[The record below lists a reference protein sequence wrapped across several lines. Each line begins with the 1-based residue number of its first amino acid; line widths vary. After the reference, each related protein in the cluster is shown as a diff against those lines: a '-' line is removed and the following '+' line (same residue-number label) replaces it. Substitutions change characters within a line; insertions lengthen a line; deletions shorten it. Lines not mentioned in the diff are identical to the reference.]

1 MYYTAVTTRALHI
14 SHYIHV
20 CYTAVT
26 TGVLHCSHCTCITH
40 YLGFHFKDDM
50 KTLESNYEG
59 SCEELEL
66 LEEDMKNN
74 EAKRVKLTDE
84 LDELKEEFMKSKV
97 RS

>member
-1 MYYTAVTTRALHI
+1 
-14 SHYIHV
+14 
-20 CYTAVT
+20 
-26 TGVLHCSHCTCITH
+26 
-40 YLGFHFKDDM
+40 M

-66 LEEDMKNN
+66 LEEDMKNS